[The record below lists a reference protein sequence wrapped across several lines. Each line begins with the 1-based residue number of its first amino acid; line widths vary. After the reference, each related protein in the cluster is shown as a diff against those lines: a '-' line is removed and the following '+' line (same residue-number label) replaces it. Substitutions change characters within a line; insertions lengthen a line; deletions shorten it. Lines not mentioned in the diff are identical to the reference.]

1 MSGLADG
8 SPAGVLREWRGF
20 DLRPRHAKM
29 ARTLRLADL
38 NTPEDLPVQVNTP
51 CYFAFGSRNVP
62 EDYFSNP
69 ASMVAYQAD
78 GYERHLRAVQD
89 DFIPYFMP
97 WFGTGVLASAFGCPI
112 GLAPGPGN
120 DPAVTG
126 PCVTSPAQAARLKLP
141 DPHRDGW
148 MPRVLDT
155 IDYALSESDLPPGL
169 TDMQGPLDTLGLM
182 CGQAQLYEWMYREP
196 KMVHE
201 LFDLVTTAFIEWAKV
216 QKQHIGEPLDRSNGL
231 QGVVWPPGVGIW
243 ESDDDLVLLDA
254 GLYREFVVPCVVRI
268 CAAFGG
274 GSVHY
279 CGTGGHQIENLLQI
293 DGMRVVCNSPLGD
306 FAAFARLKRRLGSR
320 VVLQIQDAAPR
331 DIEDYYPRLFAGL
344 TDLRGIVLA
353 PLVMDGL
360 AMDIE
365 GGYAE
370 IDWEP
375 FDAANRI
382 VAVTRECVHRHL
394 AGEPIVDRPTAR
406 VSFPVAAPA
415 PAEKAIS
422 EPALTSE
429 QAQALSA
436 VQQHL
441 IAFDGPRLAV
451 AVGVALKA
459 GLAPFAIVTHGLAE
473 GMAEVGRR
481 YEAGEFFLPQ
491 LVMAGATMRAGM
503 EMLAPLLQGGAAG
516 ASKGTV
522 VIGTVQGDM
531 HDIGKN
537 IVRTLLEAAGFAV
550 HDIGVDRSA
559 AHFVE
564 QAHARGADIV
574 ALSALLTTT
583 MQHMA
588 SVIDALREAGLRPP
602 VRVMVGGAP
611 ISQEFADRIGAD
623 GYAPDAVKAVRE
635 AERLMT
641 LNRE

>member
-1 MSGLADG
+1 MRDFMDDG
-8 SPAGVLREWRGF
+8 PARVCQEWRGF
-20 DLRPRHAKM
+20 DLRPRHAKL

-38 NTPEDLPVQVNTP
+38 SAPEDLPVLVNTP
-51 CYFAFGSRNVP
+51 CYFAFGSRRVP
-62 EDYFSNP
+62 EDYFSSP
-69 ASMVAYQAD
+69 ASMVAYQVD
-78 GYERHLRAVQD
+78 GYERHLHAVQD

-112 GLAPGPGN
+112 GLAAGPGN

-126 PCVTSPAQAARLKLP
+126 PCVTSPAQAARLRLP

-148 MPRVLDT
+148 MPRVLDA

-201 LFDLVTTAFIEWAKV
+201 LFDLVTTAFIEWVKV
-216 QKQHIGEPLDRSNGL
+216 QKQRIGEPLERSNGL

-254 GLYREFVVPCVVRI
+254 GLYREFVVPCVARI

-279 CGTGGHQIENLLQI
+279 CGNGSQQIENLLQV
-293 DGMRVVCNSPLGD
+293 DGLRVVCNSPLGD
-306 FAAFARLKRRLGSR
+306 FAAFAQLQQRLGSHS
-320 VVLQIQDAAPR
+320 VVQIQDAAPR
-331 DIEDYYPRLFAGL
+331 DIEDYYPRLFAGV
-344 TDLRGIVLA
+344 TDWRGIVLA
-353 PLVMDGL
+353 PFVVDTL
-360 AMDIE
+360 AMDSQ

-370 IDWEP
+370 VDWEP

-382 VAVTRECVHRHL
+382 VTVARECVRRHL
-394 AGEPIVDRPTAR
+394 AGEPIIDAASGAAMFSIPT
-406 VSFPVAAPA
+406 AAPA
-415 PAEKAIS
+415 GPVAPSPPVTSPQLA
-422 EPALTSE
+422 AL
-429 QAQALSA
+429 AG

-441 IAFDGPRLAV
+441 MAFDGPALAA
-451 AVGVALKA
+451 AVRAALAA
-459 GLAPFAIVTHGLAE
+459 GLAPFDVVTHGLAE

-491 LVMAGATMRAGM
+491 LVMAGATLRAGM
-503 EMLAPLLQGGAAG
+503 EVLAPLLQTGAAG
-516 ASKGTV
+516 AGKGTI

-537 IVRTLLEAAGFAV
+537 IVKTLLEAAGFAV
-550 HDIGVDRSA
+550 HDIGVDQPPAR
-559 AHFVE
+559 FVE
-564 QAHARGADIV
+564 QARARGADIV

-611 ISQEFADRIGAD
+611 ISQEYADRIGAD

-635 AERLMT
+635 ADRLMT
-641 LNRE
+641 IHRE